1 MEVLIETYDY
11 RDAQNNFAWGQIVRF
26 QALNGTGAEG
36 AASGGDCC
44 DVGSRVPIIQV
55 QKSIR
60 YDPLGEN
67 LLQVTSAIFNDYTVE
82 QNHTGNSVFNFLTSE
97 GFDAPDVGKCFNIT
111 ITQLPPLIQ
120 SPVINNL
127 NFLFLF

>member
-11 RDAQNNFAWGQIVRF
+11 RDDDGDFIWGQIVRF
-26 QALNGTGAEG
+26 QALNGTGLEG
-36 AASGGDCC
+36 AAGEGDCC
-44 DVGSRVPIIQV
+44 DVGSWIPIIQV
-55 QKSIR
+55 TRKPDGVDR
-60 YDPLGEN
+60 
-67 LLQVTSAIFNDYTVE
+67 LQVTSAIFNNYSVE
-82 QNHTGNSVFNFLTSE
+82 NDFYGNSVFNFT
-97 GFDAPDVGKCFNIT
+97 GVDAPDVGKYFNIT